1 MKNKLLF
8 VTLTILF
15 IIFSICTVI
24 GYTQCVKNKDLN
36 NNPNKTETNNII
48 FEYYLEDERVDQ
60 LPKQDST
67 ITLSDNIEEKKYIF
81 KRYNCTNN
89 ITGKFN
95 ENKWEFETNGKDGLC
110 KLYFV
115 NAKYE
120 ITFNVINGIQ
130 DEKNVTTI
138 ERETDGSFKMIP
150 NEGFEFESVICAN
163 NKEATWDESTSTINI
178 SAITSDIACTVNFEK
193 KELIINIDVINGK
206 GTTTEKVLYG
216 DAKSIVIEPN
226 LGYNNPK
233 IQCTNNQNATYDNQ
247 SLIFDKLT
255 NNTTCTINFYKI
267 VIPVYNV
274 TIENIEDFASST
286 DIKISNGI
294 NKVNK
299 VNKGE
304 SFIFTIT
311 RLTDKIVNLNC
322 GDVIPQESIIENGI
336 NKYEFLNIN
345 NDVTCNIEIK

>member
-8 VTLTILF
+8 VIFTILF

-24 GYTQCVKNKDLN
+24 GYTQCVNNKDLN
-36 NNPNKTETNNII
+36 NNPKKNQTNNIV
-48 FEYYLEDERVDQ
+48 FEYYLEDEKIDQ
-60 LPKQDST
+60 LPWQNNT
-67 ITLSDNIEEKKYIF
+67 ITSSDTSEEKDYIF

-89 ITGKFN
+89 ITGTFN
-95 ENKWEFETNGKDGLC
+95 EDKWEFETNGKDGLC

-115 NAKYE
+115 NARYE
-120 ITFNVINGIQ
+120 ISFNVINGIQ
-130 DEKNVTTI
+130 DESNVKI
-138 ERETDGSFKMIP
+138 VERETDGSFKMIP
-150 NEGFEFESVICAN
+150 NEGFEFDSVVCAN
-163 NKEATWDESTSTINI
+163 NKEASWDENTSSINI
-178 SAITSDIACTVNFEK
+178 SAITSDIACTINFKK
-193 KELIINIDVINGK
+193 KELTINVKVINGK
-206 GTTTEKVLYG
+206 GTTIEKVLYG
-216 DAKSIVIEPN
+216 DSKTIVIEPN

-233 IQCTNNQNATYDNQ
+233 LQCTNNQNATYDNNNI
-247 SLIFDKLT
+247 IFDKLT
-255 NNTTCTINFYKI
+255 NNTSCTISFYKI
-267 VIPVYNV
+267 IVPVYNV

-304 SFIFTIT
+304 NFIFTIT